1 MARSRPAFPWETESA
16 PHSVAHTLRG
26 GGALAKALFLYAPRR
41 TTLAAMLL
49 LTAGVTDAFGIV
61 MLIPL
66 LHVVGLEETSD
77 GNGITE
83 TIQGVADAIGVELN
97 LANVLLLFLVLA
109 VVRAVAAWQRQ
120 MLVAAI
126 QHGFVDR
133 MRERFYAAMASAKWA
148 YLVTQRQSD
157 VQHVLSSALNRVG
170 NGGFMVLQMAVS
182 AVLTSAQLVVVF
194 AISPAISTVAL
205 AAGGV
210 LFLLHS
216 PLTRRSRAVGEQLTQ
231 ANRGL
236 FGLSTDFM
244 AGLKLVKGHGVE
256 SRHVWRYRET
266 LRDARERQLDY
277 QRVSALATA
286 STGLAAAVIL
296 SAMVWFAI
304 SFELASMSELAVT
317 ALIFMRV
324 FPTLTGLQ
332 GQIRGLANSLPA
344 HEYAMS
350 MYHDLRN
357 AAEPGHPLAS
367 ASTRPDDAPPA
378 PRLPL
383 KTSLALRHVSFA
395 YTEDVDVL
403 RDLNMEFRAGELTVV
418 AGPSGAGKSTL
429 ADVLLGLL
437 APTAASP
444 RGAGRGAATAVE
456 RGADNGAALQGEV
469 LLDGRPLVGETLRA
483 WRGSV
488 AYAPQEPF
496 LFHDTVRANLLWAQ
510 PERSE
515 EALWDALRLAVA
527 DTFVAALPRGL
538 DTVVGDRGGRLS
550 GGERQRIALARAL
563 LREPAFLL
571 LDEAT
576 GQLDVETERRVA
588 AMLRSLRERTT
599 VVAIAHRTGL
609 MQVADRIVLMDA
621 GRVVADGPWQALQHR
636 IGASAPADVEA

>member
-1 MARSRPAFPWETESA
+1 MAPSRPRFPWETESA
-16 PHSVAHTLRG
+16 PHSVANTLRG

-41 TTLAAMLL
+41 TTLAAVLL

-66 LHVVGLEETSD
+66 LHVVGLEGETGD

-83 TIQGVADAIGVELN
+83 AIQGAADAIGVELN
-97 LANVLLLFLVLA
+97 LVNVLLLFLLLA
-109 VVRAVAAWQRQ
+109 VVRAVTAWQRQ
-120 MLVAAI
+120 MLVVAI
-126 QHGFVDR
+126 QHGFEDR
-133 MRERFYAAMASAKWA
+133 MREQFYAAMASAKWA
-148 YLVTQRQSD
+148 YLVTQRQFD
-157 VQHVLSSALNRVG
+157 VQHVLSSALSRVG
-170 NGGFMVLQMAVS
+170 NGGFIVLQMAVS

-194 AISPAISTVAL
+194 AISPAISTIAF

-256 SRHVWRYRET
+256 ARHVGRYRET

-277 QRVSALATA
+277 QRVSALANA

-296 SAMVWFAI
+296 SAMVWFAV
-304 SFELASMSELAVT
+304 SFELAPMSELAVT

-324 FPTLTGLQ
+324 FPALTGLQ

-350 MYHDLRN
+350 MYRGLRN
-357 AAEPGHPLAS
+357 AAESEHPLAS
-367 ASTRPDDAPPA
+367 ASTQPDRAPL

-383 KTSLALRHVSFA
+383 RTSLALRHVSFA

-403 RDLNMEFRAGELTVV
+403 RDLDLEIRAGELTVV

-437 APTAASP
+437 APTATP
-444 RGAGRGAATAVE
+444 REQRCSTATAAQ
-456 RGADNGAALQGEV
+456 RAPSNGAALQGEV
-469 LLDGRPLVGETLRA
+469 LLDGRPLAGETLRG

-496 LFHDTVRANLLWAQ
+496 LFHDTIRANLLWAQ

-515 EALWDALRLAVA
+515 EALWEALRLAVA
-527 DTFVAALPRGL
+527 DTFVAALPDGL

-621 GRVVADGPWQALQHR
+621 GRVVADGPWRELQHR
-636 IGASAPADVEA
+636 IGASAPADAEA